1 MTTNK
6 SGKIRIYLYVLL
18 TIAGCVFACSSI
30 IPNDYIKLVVVMGTL
45 CVGLYGIMK
54 GLSSTDVIGRGSLGK
69 RIIKY
74 NNYRILKNKKIMRI
88 NKDLADAIMMVS
100 FIVLVLVGTTTF
112 DNEVTKNVTMGS
124 LGVITVA
131 MLVLRVIGS
140 RQKEEEEAF
149 SS

>member
-1 MTTNK
+1 
-6 SGKIRIYLYVLL
+6 
-18 TIAGCVFACSSI
+18 
-30 IPNDYIKLVVVMGTL
+30 
-45 CVGLYGIMK
+45 
-54 GLSSTDVIGRGSLGK
+54 
-69 RIIKY
+69 
-74 NNYRILKNKKIMRI
+74 MRI

-140 RQKEEEEAF
+140 RQKEEDLHYNNLLFDLGIAF
-149 SS
+149 LRLTTGNRTYIPYTFRLNFFSLTRLTAAAAKNKKTPPVNKANTACP

>member
-1 MTTNK
+1 
-6 SGKIRIYLYVLL
+6 
-18 TIAGCVFACSSI
+18 
-30 IPNDYIKLVVVMGTL
+30 
-45 CVGLYGIMK
+45 
-54 GLSSTDVIGRGSLGK
+54 
-69 RIIKY
+69 
-74 NNYRILKNKKIMRI
+74 MRI

-124 LGVITVA
+124 GVITVA

-149 SS
+149 

>member
-54 GLSSTDVIGRGSLGK
+54 GLSSTRDVIGRGSLGK

-74 NNYRILKNKKIMRI
+74 NNYRILKK
-88 NKDLADAIMMVS
+88 
-100 FIVLVLVGTTTF
+100 
-112 DNEVTKNVTMGS
+112 
-124 LGVITVA
+124 
-131 MLVLRVIGS
+131 
-140 RQKEEEEAF
+140 
-149 SS
+149 

>member
-54 GLSSTDVIGRGSLGK
+54 GLSSHRK
-69 RIIKY
+69 RKSWKK
-74 NNYRILKNKKIMRI
+74 NNKIQQLSNPKKIRR
-88 NKDLADAIMMVS
+88 S
-100 FIVLVLVGTTTF
+100 
-112 DNEVTKNVTMGS
+112 
-124 LGVITVA
+124 
-131 MLVLRVIGS
+131 
-140 RQKEEEEAF
+140 
-149 SS
+149 

>member
-1 MTTNK
+1 
-6 SGKIRIYLYVLL
+6 
-18 TIAGCVFACSSI
+18 
-30 IPNDYIKLVVVMGTL
+30 
-45 CVGLYGIMK
+45 
-54 GLSSTDVIGRGSLGK
+54 
-69 RIIKY
+69 
-74 NNYRILKNKKIMRI
+74 MRI

-140 RQKEEEEAF
+140 RQKRGRSLLVVSPLVSCCCPGVTRDYLRYVF
-149 SS
+149 LPTL